1 MQVHESDFLAA
12 YKGQMN
18 NVRREIDSLK
28 AQLTEKE
35 FKIKRDQKVS
45 ELSSQVGWFKSE
57 ALSLKNDLNDKQ
69 EKTALY
75 KESNYILGEEKWALE
90 QALGRQQK
98 KVKAVSEALA
108 KSQQSNQDMLKI
120 IKDQQDELNRLK
132 KKELKREIF
141 AVCEDK
147 VISEVGEPPNEGA
160 DFFVTSPQNMDL
172 QNEEST
178 KVIQEESV

>member
-1 MQVHESDFLAA
+1 
-12 YKGQMN
+12 MN

-108 KSQQSNQDMLKI
+108 KSQ
-120 IKDQQDELNRLK
+120 
-132 KKELKREIF
+132 
-141 AVCEDK
+141 
-147 VISEVGEPPNEGA
+147 
-160 DFFVTSPQNMDL
+160 
-172 QNEEST
+172 
-178 KVIQEESV
+178 